1 MELVLVGIERASA
14 PRDVWRAV
22 SEMRPASV
30 LDVCAAAP
38 DIAEAMVISDG
49 GRFEAYVVMHGGFD
63 SFEVLADMVASC
75 IGCASSQVIGCL
87 YAAEGFDAALHA
99 LHVASGYDTFCATDS
114 SSVEAMR
121 AAYAA
126 SVVHGVSGACT
137 KRLVA
142 SAVKFGTCSAGRD
155 EQALAQRRAVSAL
168 DLAQFVFDD
177 LPKRVMFA
185 VGENRTGEAVCERLE
200 ACGATVVRTAARDG
214 AWREGLARART
225 WCFSAMSRKHACFPV
240 RRQRACVA
248 LAEAG

>member
-1 MELVLVGIERASA
+1 MELVLAGIERASA
-14 PRDVWRAV
+14 PRDVWRAA

-75 IGCASSQVIGCL
+75 IGCASSQVMGCL

-114 SSVEAMR
+114 SPVEAMR

-126 SVVHGVSGACT
+126 SVVRGVSGACT

-177 LPKRVMFA
+177 LPKRVMFV
-185 VGENRTGEAVCERLE
+185 VGENRTG
-200 ACGATVVRTAARDG
+200 
-214 AWREGLARART
+214 
-225 WCFSAMSRKHACFPV
+225 
-240 RRQRACVA
+240 
-248 LAEAG
+248 

>member
-75 IGCASSQVIGCL
+75 IGCASSQVMGCL

-99 LHVASGYDTFCATDS
+99 LHVASGYDTFCDGFFVCRSDA
-114 SSVEAMR
+114 
-121 AAYAA
+121 
-126 SVVHGVSGACT
+126 
-137 KRLVA
+137 
-142 SAVKFGTCSAGRD
+142 
-155 EQALAQRRAVSAL
+155 RR
-168 DLAQFVFDD
+168 
-177 LPKRVMFA
+177 
-185 VGENRTGEAVCERLE
+185 
-200 ACGATVVRTAARDG
+200 
-214 AWREGLARART
+214 
-225 WCFSAMSRKHACFPV
+225 V
-240 RRQRACVA
+240 RRFRCSRRIGCVHKASRCVCGEIRNMQR
-248 LAEAG
+248 GPR